1 MARKTVDY
9 RTFAA
14 EMKTLDCKVR
24 NIDGTLEGVFRSED
38 ENGRS
43 YMLPYYRT
51 APTDYAA
58 VKAFARALKTACRA
72 CRNFRYNGY
81 VIVY

>member
-1 MARKTVDY
+1 MAKTVDY
-9 RTFAA
+9 RTFAE
-14 EMKTLDCKVR
+14 EMKDLDRKVKS
-24 NIDGTLEGVFRSED
+24 IDGTLEGVFRSED

-51 APTDYAA
+51 APTGYGA
-58 VKAFARALKTACRA
+58 VKAFARALKSACRA
-72 CRNFRYNGY
+72 CRNFKYNGY